1 MTARCGATR
10 VACDPLTVA
19 GIVTDALL
27 PALCYATVAT
37 RGMIRFGSLQ
47 GGKEPRNRRA
57 RGGRRSRECAVG
69 PSPAHA
75 IATDAIYEQGAR
87 LWTSLAGHIIE
98 AATFFQRLRL
108 RTWGLPSQRKQQKP
122 QKQYR
127 GEGGRSI
134 DAFQHIILNTIAVT
148 PRPPLFPLSPQCHRL
163 HPAQTAI
170 VIAVKNTDTDEMAP
184 KMKRAVGSP
193 VATLAPLGAPAMP
206 SQNNPAPSRTP
217 GGAAAAARGGSP
229 SDRALKRTH
238 EGFLLLS
245 ANGDLGEETLT
256 DGEEPP
262 ATRRQRRANEAPVAA
277 VRLVTALADV
287 LRAVVPVAAG
297 AGECGNG
304 TSPAAATAGAT
315 IKVSVELAMPPAPT
329 RAAAATSAA
338 PTVRPAVRRPVRLG
352 AGLAPAEAPALHDTG
367 VASVARRSEEALAG
381 LDGAGSVGQPAAAA
395 TAWEESRQVVNAQL
409 LVARA
414 RMSAALKRLAAV
426 QAASRGV

>member
-1 MTARCGATR
+1 VTALCGATR

-19 GIVTDALL
+19 GLVTDALL

-47 GGKEPRNRRA
+47 GGKEPRDRCA

-69 PSPAHA
+69 PSPAPA

-87 LWTSLAGHIIE
+87 LWISLAGHIIE
-98 AATFFQRLRL
+98 AATFFQGLRL
-108 RTWGLPSQRKQQKP
+108 WTWGLPSQRMQQKP
-122 QKQYR
+122 QQQYR
-127 GEGGRSI
+127 GEDGRSI
-134 DAFQHIILNTIAVT
+134 DAFQHIILNSIAVT
-148 PRPPLFPLSPQCHRL
+148 PRPPLFPLSPPSHRL

-170 VIAVKNTDTDEMAP
+170 IIAVKNTDTDEMAP
-184 KMKRAVGSP
+184 QMRRAVGSP
-193 VATLAPLGAPAMP
+193 VATPAPLGAPAMP
-206 SQNNPAPSRTP
+206 LQNNPAPSRTP
-217 GGAAAAARGGSP
+217 GGAAAAAHGGSP

-238 EGFLLLS
+238 QVFLLLS
-245 ANGDLGEETLT
+245 ADGDLGEEKLT
-256 DGEEPP
+256 DGEAPP
-262 ATRRQRRANEAPVAA
+262 ATRRQRRAHETPVAA
-277 VRLVTALADV
+277 VRLGTALADV
-287 LRAVVPVAAG
+287 LRAVVPVVG

-329 RAAAATSAA
+329 RAAAATTAA